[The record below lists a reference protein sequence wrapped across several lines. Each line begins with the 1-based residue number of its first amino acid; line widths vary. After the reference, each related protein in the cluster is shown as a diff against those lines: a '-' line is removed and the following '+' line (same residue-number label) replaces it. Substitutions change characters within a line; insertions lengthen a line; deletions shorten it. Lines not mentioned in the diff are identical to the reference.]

1 MTNAMDKQFIDK
13 KNKNNSEMTVIR
25 NIISFV

>member
-13 KNKNNSEMTVIR
+13 KNKDNLEMTVIR